1 MKISS
6 GSGSETGMLWEEKL
20 TSMNAEDLV
29 VDDHAQREEIE
40 HVRKVMPHIRITV
53 FPRTLCIKPI

>member
-1 MKISS
+1 
-6 GSGSETGMLWEEKL
+6 MLWEEKL

-29 VDDHAQREEIE
+29 IDDHAQREEIE